1 MLAEIIHT
9 TQQVRGVE
17 WHINARNQNE
27 RPQARGLGLTVGL

>member
-17 WHINARNQNE
+17 RHINARNQNE